1 MIIVE
6 TKLLSYRKSIFTY
19 LNNGTSIRNKENEL
33 LSWKLN
39 YFSIKKFQFLGYVH
53 KWRWFS
59 VFKMEFNL
67 NLNWDERVAYL
78 TEIIHQ
84 SSEFLDLLTSLIL
97 EEVPT
102 ILFGIISCWE
112 CLKVTVFSPQELKE
126 NTIIMT
132 GLAEVM
138 PQ

>member
-1 MIIVE
+1 
-6 TKLLSYRKSIFTY
+6 
-19 LNNGTSIRNKENEL
+19 
-33 LSWKLN
+33 
-39 YFSIKKFQFLGYVH
+39 
-53 KWRWFS
+53 
-59 VFKMEFNL
+59 MEFNL

-78 TEIIHQ
+78 TENIHQ

-102 ILFGIISCWE
+102 SLLGIISCWE

-138 PQ
+138 PQQCSRVASLRVERMEYGWIRFWT